1 MARKFWPETD
11 PLGQH
16 VKLSRSATSWTT
28 VVGVVADAR
37 TESLK
42 DTGVPAIYASAY
54 QKPTKHLA
62 IFLRGCLDAAATAE
76 QVREQV
82 QLVDATLPVFGA
94 QMLQDT
100 VAASL
105 AERRFSM
112 QLVGL
117 FAATAL
123 LLACLGMYG
132 VISYIVGERTREIGI
147 RLALGAER
155 RTIVGMVIGQSMP
168 PILAGAAIGT
178 ACALGVSRLM
188 AGLLYGVRPTDPA
201 TFSTVP
207 IVLVAVASLAC
218 YIPARRATRIDP
230 MITLRDQ

>member
-1 MARKFWPETD
+1 M
-11 PLGQH
+11 GI
-16 VKLSRSATSWTT
+16 
-28 VVGVVADAR
+28 VADAR

-42 DTGVPAIYASAY
+42 DASVPAIYTSAY

-62 IFLRGCLDAAATAE
+62 IFLRGRVDAAATPD

-94 QMLQDT
+94 QLLQDT

-117 FAATAL
+117 FAVTTL
-123 LLACLGMYG
+123 LLAGLGIYG
-132 VISYIVGERTREIGI
+132 VISYIVSERTREIGI

-155 RTIVGMVIGQSMP
+155 RTILRMVVGHSMP
-168 PILAGAAIGT
+168 PILAGAAIGI

-201 TFSTVP
+201 TFSAVP
-207 IVLVAVASLAC
+207 VVLVAVALFAS

-230 MITLRDQ
+230 MSILRDQ